1 MKESANARRKR
12 LESNLDLF
20 QFHQDADEEEM
31 WLDEHMQILSS
42 PVMARDLISVIDLQ
56 KKQKNLEQNIDTHNV
71 MINEILNR
79 GKVLVDNPNNFGVEV
94 RMESLPQ
101 KLMELKNLSSERQ
114 ERLQE
119 ALETQQY
126 YADANDAESW
136 MKEKQP
142 LVSSDDYGI
151 DAVTAVNLFDAH
163 KKLME
168 EISTFEDDIK
178 RLRSDA
184 DRLKQTE
191 LALQPASGAANI
203 EAGVM
208 DEFLEEEVYLP
219 VEVED
224 RELIAREVDQTDT
237 EMREIPIVLALRNYK
252 DNKSGQYIRAG
263 DQFDLQD
270 NSDDLF
276 WVVKNAQTELELTLP
291 QKLLKP
297 NGTRHEE
304 VHVSKVHTVH
314 EEVAVK
320 RIQKRKQKIKRRKT
334 LKTGIVPMLG
344 DSVRQSS
351 RFDSENILLRQQTI
365 ESTYKQLSSLSSA
378 RWQMLQDFVK
388 LFNFLKE
395 GEELV
400 SWIDTKDKWI
410 RTEMTQKRDS
420 PDSLRQVLE
429 TFLTE
434 MVANEG
440 RVSRINKEGQEIML
454 GSVGQN
460 NKKRV
465 ATLLSELNSKWEAFK
480 KLKVEKE
487 KILAGAAG
495 MHAFETD
502 MDGAIELARE
512 HIGQLEAAI
521 ANNENPNSG
530 SALLKRKRTPDEI
543 QAEIHRLKN
552 NIKPLDERLN
562 KLIVLGHSLAH
573 SNPTEAAL
581 IQKRIAELE
590 ATKGSLEALLNERVA
605 QLEQEKRMCQFKKN
619 SEAQIN
625 WAQKTRE
632 TMAQK
637 QQPADLETVSE
648 EILQNNNL
656 KDEIDLRLPVIEDL
670 IQESEQLA
678 AMQTNDRDFA
688 LQQHQLK
695 RLPPSLTREC
705 AQREKFLNDCKS
717 AAQFYRD
724 ADGVTAQ
731 LNAQLSLLDTENLG
745 NSVDEV
751 EALQRSL
758 AAQLEKMA
766 LLDDKCLN
774 LNKKAANMSR
784 ERNVANDKVNS
795 KMQELNFLR
804 EKVWEALK
812 RRERALEDS
821 FDYQTL
827 LRDAAEIDEWMVEK
841 LESTQD
847 PQFREMTNIDKKQKT
862 ISALESEL
870 ETRYGDLNKIA
881 ERGKELMAQEH
892 YASPEIKQTLLG
904 LAKRWKEL
912 KNAVEAAAGTIG
924 FSHQQK
930 ILNDDI
936 KNRKE
941 RLCELEDIITADY
954 LGNNLNEAND
964 LLKETEL
971 VEEEV
976 IKAEKDSSGKLN
988 KAADGLI
995 KRGHFDPDGVKQI
1008 VSNYAEAWVILPT
1021 LV

>member
-1 MKESANARRKR
+1 MKEKANARRKR
-12 LESNLDLF
+12 LNSNLELF
-20 QFHQDADEEEM
+20 QFHQEADEEEM
-31 WLDEHMQILSS
+31 WLDEQMRILAN
-42 PVMARDLISVIDLQ
+42 PVVARDLISVIDLQ
-56 KKQKNLEQNIDTHNV
+56 KKQKNLEQNIDEHSV
-71 MINEILNR
+71 LIEQILSRANEL
-79 GKVLVDNPNNFGVEV
+79 LDNPNNFGVEV

-101 KLMELKNLSSERQ
+101 KLMELKNLSADRH

-136 MKEKQP
+136 MNEKYP
-142 LVSSDDYGI
+142 LVSSDDYGS
-151 DAVTAVNLFDAH
+151 DAVSAVNLFEAH

-168 EISTFEDDIK
+168 GICTFEDDIK
-178 RLRSDA
+178 RLRTDA
-184 DRLKQTE
+184 DRLKRTE
-191 LALQPASGAANI
+191 LALQPSTGTGAI

-224 RELIAREVDQTDT
+224 REMISREVDQVDT
-237 EMREIPIVLALRNYK
+237 EMREIPIVLALRDYK
-252 DNKSGQYIRAG
+252 DKKSGQFIKSG
-263 DQFDLQD
+263 DQFDLLD
-270 NSDDLF
+270 STDDLF
-276 WVVKNAQTELELTLP
+276 WVVKNNQTGLELALP

-297 NGTRHEE
+297 NGNRTEE

-334 LKTGIVPMLG
+334 LKYGTSPSFGENVKN
-344 DSVRQSS
+344 SS
-351 RFDSENILLRQQTI
+351 RFDSENIQLRQQTI

-378 RWQMLQDFVK
+378 RLKMLQDFVK
-388 LFNFLKE
+388 LFNFAQE
-395 GEELV
+395 GEEIV

-410 RTEMTQKRDS
+410 RAEMAQKRDS

-440 RVSRINKEGQEIML
+440 RVSRINKEGQEVML

-460 NKKRV
+460 NKKWV
-465 ATLLSELNSKWEAFK
+465 SALLTKLNSKWEAFK
-480 KLKVEKE
+480 KLKAEKE

-502 MDGAIELARE
+502 MDGALEIARE
-512 HIGQLEAAI
+512 HISQLEAAI
-521 ANNENPNSG
+521 SLSNDPNSG
-530 SALLKRKRTPDEI
+530 SHLLMRKRSCEEI
-543 QAEIHRLKN
+543 SAEINRLKN
-552 NIKPLDERLN
+552 NIRPLGERLN
-562 KLIVLGHSLAH
+562 KLIVLGNSLAQT
-573 SNPTEAAL
+573 NPREAAH
-581 IQKRIAELE
+581 IKKRVNELQV
-590 ATKGSLEALLNERVA
+590 TKDHLQALLNERVR
-605 QLEQEKRMCQFKKN
+605 QLEQEKRMCQFKKD

-625 WAQKTRE
+625 WAQKARE

-648 EILQNNNL
+648 EILQHNAL
-656 KDEIDLRLPVIEDL
+656 KDEIDLHIPVMENL
-670 IQESEQLA
+670 IQESEALA
-678 AMQTNDRDFA
+678 SMQNNDKDFA
-688 LQQHQLK
+688 LLQHQIK
-695 RLPPSLTREC
+695 RLPPSLTRES
-705 AQREKFLNDCKS
+705 AQREKFLNDSKS

-724 ADGVTAQ
+724 ADGVTAK
-731 LNAQLSLLDTENLG
+731 LNAQLSLLDTKNLG
-745 NSVDEV
+745 SSVDEV

-758 AAQLEKMA
+758 SDQLEKMA
-766 LLDDKCLN
+766 LLDEKATN

-784 ERNVANDKVNS
+784 DRNVANEKVNH
-795 KMQELNFLR
+795 KMKELNFLR
-804 EKVWEALK
+804 EKVWELLK
-812 RRERALEDS
+812 CREKTLEDS
-821 FDYQTL
+821 FDFQTL
-827 LRDAAEIDEWMVEK
+827 LRDAAEIDDWMVEK

-847 PQFREMTNIDKKQKT
+847 PQFREMTNIDKKQKK

-870 ETRYGDLNKIA
+870 ETRYADLNKIA
-881 ERGKELMAQEH
+881 ERGKQLMNKEH

-912 KNAVEAAAGTIG
+912 KKAVEAAAGTIG

-941 RLCELEDIITADY
+941 RLCELEDIITAEN

-964 LLKETEL
+964 LFKEAEE

-976 IKAEKDSSGKLN
+976 IKAEKDATGKLS

-995 KRGHFDPDGVKQI
+995 KKGHFDPDGVKLI
-1008 VSNYAEAWVILPT
+1008 VSNYAEA
-1021 LV
+1021 